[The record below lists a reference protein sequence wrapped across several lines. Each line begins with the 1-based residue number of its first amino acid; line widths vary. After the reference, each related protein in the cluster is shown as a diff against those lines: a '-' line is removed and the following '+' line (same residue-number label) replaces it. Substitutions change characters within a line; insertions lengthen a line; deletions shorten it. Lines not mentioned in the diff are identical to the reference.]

1 MLNGPQKIILIR
13 AGRYDYAEIELGGAM
28 QIVGPNNTGK
38 TTLINALQFLYVD
51 DQRTMDFG
59 SYSLEQTFAYYF
71 PNQYSY
77 VLFECLGARG
87 QCVIGWRG
95 QSKAAGGYPE
105 RFCFLGPYSGEDF
118 FLDNHQVR
126 EPRDVNARLALKQFR
141 ALKSAQEHRELLL
154 PPEGAGG
161 KGLGIVA
168 LRDADRF
175 RRFRESLKD
184 LLSLSTITQDQMRD
198 RLLTLAEVRTDVPA
212 LDARRLFGDDYDLI
226 RRRRDALA
234 RFRKYEP
241 QARQLV
247 ERFAELA
254 RVRGELITRWTD
266 LRAKRAAFEQ
276 AHDERLDGLREVI
289 ATQTARLED
298 IAAQLKDRGRER
310 DGHLSEKG
318 GVENKLAE
326 FDLQAQSF
334 ADFDP
339 DLARAAERNL
349 KNEELSLQRLLA
361 EAGTESHDKARQKVE
376 LYSELVRHNQQAI
389 ANFDRLAVTALRRH
403 FSDDQLSRVFRVL
416 NFDLLETPVGPD
428 GIEVRDEARL
438 LGLLGDLASRV
449 REGCYTDDSVTIALR
464 PERRSLSDLADVNA
478 LRGRLEEESETLRR
492 WETILQA
499 IVEREQLAAR
509 LKERQAELAELQRRL
524 FAHEQ
529 FETARAEEPR
539 WRERLESLNKAIDSI
554 AAALREL
561 EKNRKHAELLR
572 REAEQAIL
580 SEENAFNQ
588 VMGRFNLCV
597 FPQFPAK
604 PLPVTELPADFD
616 SAIALFLKRQE
627 RERQLAQEIDA
638 SLKLAAQLVGEQ
650 YQGADDTETIRN
662 LAEELDA
669 LSLKTEALERDWN
682 ALVQG
687 LRGLF
692 AGVLKELDAV
702 RSAVTDLNRQFA
714 KVQVSN
720 LKALKLEVLEAGDLA
735 SWIRRLVDLEQPGLF
750 DDDTQLDQTLRN
762 FRQKL
767 EGSPLISYAQLFSL
781 QFIVVG
787 EDGVTH
793 HYQDFRQ
800 IESHG
805 TTITIKV
812 LFNLLVLRHY
822 LREDHCVVPFFLDE
836 IQALDPANR
845 GAVLSTAR
853 KLGFL
858 AITASPEPI
867 TEVEAIYFLQPRQG
881 RIILRHRHRVG
892 VKLQAPQA

>member
-1 MLNGPQKIILIR
+1 
-13 AGRYDYAEIELGGAM
+13 
-28 QIVGPNNTGK
+28 
-38 TTLINALQFLYVD
+38 
-51 DQRTMDFG
+51 
-59 SYSLEQTFAYYF
+59 
-71 PNQYSY
+71 
-77 VLFECLGARG
+77 
-87 QCVIGWRG
+87 
-95 QSKAAGGYPE
+95 
-105 RFCFLGPYSGEDF
+105 
-118 FLDNHQVR
+118 
-126 EPRDVNARLALKQFR
+126 
-141 ALKSAQEHRELLL
+141 
-154 PPEGAGG
+154 
-161 KGLGIVA
+161 
-168 LRDADRF
+168 
-175 RRFRESLKD
+175 
-184 LLSLSTITQDQMRD
+184 
-198 RLLTLAEVRTDVPA
+198 
-212 LDARRLFGDDYDLI
+212 
-226 RRRRDALA
+226 
-234 RFRKYEP
+234 
-241 QARQLV
+241 
-247 ERFAELA
+247 
-254 RVRGELITRWTD
+254 
-266 LRAKRAAFEQ
+266 
-276 AHDERLDGLREVI
+276 
-289 ATQTARLED
+289 
-298 IAAQLKDRGRER
+298 
-310 DGHLSEKG
+310 
-318 GVENKLAE
+318 
-326 FDLQAQSF
+326 
-334 ADFDP
+334 
-339 DLARAAERNL
+339 
-349 KNEELSLQRLLA
+349 
-361 EAGTESHDKARQKVE
+361 
-376 LYSELVRHNQQAI
+376 
-389 ANFDRLAVTALRRH
+389 
-403 FSDDQLSRVFRVL
+403 
-416 NFDLLETPVGPD
+416 
-428 GIEVRDEARL
+428 
-438 LGLLGDLASRV
+438 
-449 REGCYTDDSVTIALR
+449 
-464 PERRSLSDLADVNA
+464 
-478 LRGRLEEESETLRR
+478 
-492 WETILQA
+492 
-499 IVEREQLAAR
+499 
-509 LKERQAELAELQRRL
+509 
-524 FAHEQ
+524 
-529 FETARAEEPR
+529 
-539 WRERLESLNKAIDSI
+539 
-554 AAALREL
+554 L

-572 REAEQAIL
+572 REAEQSIL

-604 PLPVTELPADFD
+604 PLPAAELPEDFD

-669 LSLKTEALERDWN
+669 LPLKTEALERDWN

-767 EGSPLISYAQLFSL
+767 EGSPLISFAQLFSL

-787 EDGVTH
+787 EDGATH

-822 LREDHCVVPFFLDE
+822 LREDRCIVPFFLDE